1 MPRII
6 LAAAALIVALSG
18 PAMAGSD
25 AAPGAGHAQA
35 GQKKVELYVT
45 DWCGYCKKA
54 LKYLDAR
61 GIAYAAY
68 DIEKDAAAKQRYQAM
83 GGQGVPF
90 IVIGHN
96 RFSGFSPQAL
106 ERYLR

>member
-1 MPRII
+1 MTKVL
-6 LAAAALIVALSG
+6 LAAAALLLALSG
-18 PAMAGSD
+18 TALAGSD
-25 AAPGAGHAQA
+25 AAPGAGNAQA

-61 GIAYAAY
+61 GIQYVAY
-68 DIEKDAAAKQRYQAM
+68 DIEKDAVAKQRYQSL

-90 IVIGHN
+90 IVIGQN